1 MKAEIISIGSELL
14 LGEITDTNASYLAN
28 QLPALGIDLCWISQ
42 VGDNKTRI
50 IEVLGRAWERS
61 DLILTTGG
69 LGPTD
74 DDMTREAIAEMLGE
88 KPEIEPLLEEGLRRR
103 YFHLGVEMPTSNLKQ
118 ATIIPSAEAII
129 NERGTAP
136 GWWINRDNRILVA
149 MPGPPAE
156 LYEMWQKRV
165 QPRLQMTS
173 TDFIISRT
181 LKTFGLSEAEVGEI
195 VSPLAFSDNPIL
207 GIYAK
212 TDGIQLR
219 ITARAENRDETE
231 NSIAEGERKIR
242 ALLDE
247 YIWGTDDDSLETIVG
262 HLLKE
267 KKLSLA
273 IMEDYSGGWLT
284 AGLANLPDSRLFFKG
299 GMVAKSEEAK
309 IAFGVNSGILSKFG
323 VVSPEVAQAM
333 AEVVRRLLEADIGV
347 GITGLEESGKNP
359 SGVIYIGIDDGKSSR
374 VVSRTQGKRRI
385 TATVLF
391 ELRKLLLSID
401 IA

>member
-14 LGEITDTNASYLAN
+14 LGEITDINASYLAG
-28 QLPALGIDLCWISQ
+28 QLPTLGIDLCWISQ
-42 VGDNKTRI
+42 VGDIKIRL

-88 KPEIEPLLEEGLRRR
+88 RPEIEPSLEEGLRRR
-103 YFHLGVEMPTSNLKQ
+103 YTHLGVEMPASNLKQ
-118 ATIIPSAEAII
+118 ATVIPSAEAII

-136 GWWINRDNRILVA
+136 GWWINRDNHILVA
-149 MPGPPAE
+149 MPGPPVE
-156 LYEMWQKRV
+156 LHEMWQKRV
-165 QPRLQMTS
+165 QPRLQKTS

-195 VSPLAFSDNPIL
+195 ISPLAFSDNPDL

-219 ITARAENRDETE
+219 ITAKAKRKDKAE
-231 NSIAEGERKIR
+231 NSITEDERKIR

-247 YIWGTDDDSLETIVG
+247 YIWGTDDDSLEIIVG
-262 HLLKE
+262 NLLRE

-273 IMEDYSGGWLT
+273 IMEDYSSGWLT
-284 AGLANLPDSRLFFKG
+284 AGLANLPDSQLFFKG

-309 IAFGVNSGILSKFG
+309 IAFGVNLGVLSKFG
-323 VVSPEVAQAM
+323 AVSPEAAKAM
-333 AEVVRRLLEADIGV
+333 AETVRKFLGADIGV
-347 GITGLEESGKNP
+347 GITGLEESEMNTMGI
-359 SGVIYIGIDDGKSSR
+359 IYIGMDDGKSSR
-374 VVSRTQGKRRI
+374 VASRTQGKRRI

-391 ELRKLLLSID
+391 ELRKLLLSKD
-401 IA
+401 